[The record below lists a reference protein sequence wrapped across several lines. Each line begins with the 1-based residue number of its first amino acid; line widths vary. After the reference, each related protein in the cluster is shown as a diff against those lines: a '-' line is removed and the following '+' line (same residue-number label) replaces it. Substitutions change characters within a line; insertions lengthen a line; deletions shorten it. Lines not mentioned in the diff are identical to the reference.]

1 MCRFTFHETDMLASD
16 LARLLQSQNTDSLSR
31 DSTASA
37 AASTLT
43 GQFPGIILLYDDR
56 PCAAIGYTREP
67 CETIAVFEPVVLLD
81 ATTDVYRALC
91 GLLIRQVKRLA
102 IPEGFQRVRLLIQA
116 SAGDARLDQVLT
128 EHGFVPATDIVRW
141 DRSVAVSGQCPLQN
155 RGTFEL
161 YDFTANPAAARE
173 IPLAIDEILEC
184 SEDLTSQPQ
193 PSAAELLT
201 SWQRIQANVFV
212 YRIEQNIAGI
222 MSCVTNPNK
231 SAVTAAPSATLPSKA
246 DVGIEYIGVVPAFR
260 RRHVASLMI
269 GQIPELLSSVCDA
282 PDECCLRIE
291 TEHGPV
297 AHHAG
302 KSEPADDGSGPD
314 RFSRI
319 LAQAL
324 RITAYSDAAN
334 TPANC
339 LYQSCGFIETTR
351 HHLWCCD
358 LAKTNHDA
366 CG

>member
-1 MCRFTFHETDMLASD
+1 MLASD
-16 LARLLQSQNTDSLSR
+16 LARLLQTQNTDALFR

-37 AASTLT
+37 AARRMT

-56 PCAAIGYTREP
+56 PCAAIGYIREP

-91 GLLIRQVKRLA
+91 GLLIGQVKRLA

-116 SAGDARLDQVLT
+116 SAGDARLDQMLT

-141 DRSVAVSGQCPLQN
+141 DLSVVVSDQCPLPN

-173 IPLAIDEILEC
+173 IQLAIDEILEC

-193 PSAAELLT
+193 PSAAELL
-201 SWQRIQANVFV
+201 SGWQRIQAYLIV
-212 YRIEQNIAGI
+212 YRIQQDIAGI

-231 SAVTAAPSATLPSKA
+231 SAMTAIPSATLPSEA

-260 RRHVASLMI
+260 RRHIASLMI
-269 GQIPELLSSVCDA
+269 GQIPKLLSSVCDA
-282 PDECCLRIE
+282 PSECDLRIE

-297 AHHAG
+297 AHHG
-302 KSEPADDGSGPD
+302 GESELADRGSGPD
-314 RFSRI
+314 RFSRN
-319 LAQAL
+319 LPQAM
-324 RITAYSDAAN
+324 RIAAYSDSEN

-339 LYQSCGFIETTR
+339 LYQRCGFVQTIR